1 MPCPSVISLF
11 PLSLNKCQASLDVI
25 DGEPQQCMRQQ
36 SYISLLH
43 GGGGRA
49 QSLTE
54 SYHLSLRPPSLRFNL
69 ASAAHYQPAVAHLTQ
84 ISAKESTLKKK
95 QNLEK
100 KNSDS
105 GGYFSSCSFQ
115 KALCSCVSALQ
126 SSVVSLWSNI
136 QALFAMCKPPLCW
149 RGYSPTKNTLCF
161 TMWRNKPNWDAV
173 TCTSGTYSGA
183 NAVSLLAMKSPPS
196 PPLSASLQQTVSSVH
211 LGLNNQSASFQ
222 L

>member
-1 MPCPSVISLF
+1 MSGLPGCDRRGTAAVHGAAVIYISPAWRGRACPVTHRKLSSFIKAPEPEIQPGICCSL
-11 PLSLNKCQASLDVI
+11 PTCGGTSNSNKCKGIHAKK
-25 DGEPQQCMRQQ
+25 
-36 SYISLLH
+36 
-43 GGGGRA
+43 
-49 QSLTE
+49 TK
-54 SYHLSLRPPSLRFNL
+54 LR
-69 ASAAHYQPAVAHLTQ
+69 
-84 ISAKESTLKKK
+84 
-95 QNLEK
+95 K

-105 GGYFSSCSFQ
+105 GVYFSSRSFQ

-149 RGYSPTKNTLCF
+149 RGYSPTKNMLCF
-161 TMWRNKPNWDAV
+161 TMWRNKTNWDAV